1 MYDAILK
8 NLITNW
14 EFFIKISFVID
25 DWNSSNKLL
34 FLDMNCYYI
43 SKNWKYQE
51 KLIKFEFL
59 SDNYDDQNLKKIVKK
74 NIFEQNLKT
83 YFLIIIINNTDNND
97 IMWKKI
103 ADELN
108 QLHDIK

>member
-8 NLITNW
+8 NLMTNQ
-14 EFFIKISFVID
+14 ESFIKISFAVD
-25 DWNSSNKLL
+25 DWNNSNKLL

-43 SKNWKYQE
+43 DKNWKYWE
-51 KLIKFEFL
+51 RFVEFEFL
-59 SDNYDDQNLKKIVKK
+59 SDNYNDQNLKETVKK
-74 NIFEQNLKT
+74 IILEQNFKT
-83 YFLIIIINNTDNND
+83 YFLIIIIDNTDNND